1 MFVMGRVRVRL
12 EDGKEVEV
20 VPHAMNMYKVVSYMD
35 TTNHTLI
42 PKIRIEDGRGGE

>member
-1 MFVMGRVRVRL
+1 MFVMCKVRVRL

-20 VPHAMNMYKVVSYMD
+20 VPHAMNMYEVVSYMD

-42 PKIRIEDGRGGE
+42 PKIRIEDRRGGE